1 MKSFSR
7 FAQRVG
13 LGVMAALLASV
24 AFQAALPQAASAAED
39 PAVTWSVTPADAD
52 GPDDRSWVE
61 QSLDPGE
68 TRVEHLAVRN
78 LGASEVTFALSAA
91 DGYFTETGRFNMLP
105 ASTPSTAAGLWIE
118 LPESVT
124 VPANGTAVVPFTIAV
139 PDRAVP
145 GDYAAGVAASITS
158 VGSDDGATIGI
169 ESRVGFRVLTRVVGE
184 LAPSLAIVDATSD
197 YRISWNPFAPG
208 RATVAFAVENT
219 GNTRL
224 SVTGQVEAAG
234 GAAAFAP
241 SDEAIELLPGDRRE
255 ISVVLEDVWPLLLV
269 PTRIAASVEVADAA
283 GSWEPAPGAAES
295 VSLTTWAPPLPQL
308 VVLLALGLIVVAL
321 VARRRRSRREVA
333 DLVEQAREEGRR
345 EAWSTSPSSDRV
357 DA

>member
-1 MKSFSR
+1 MRSFSR
-7 FAQRVG
+7 FAKRVG
-13 LGVMAALLASV
+13 LGAVVAVLASV
-24 AFQAALPQAASAAED
+24 AGQAVFAPAASAADD
-39 PAVTWSVTPADAD
+39 PAVSWSVTPADAG
-52 GPDDRSWVE
+52 GPDGRSWVE

-91 DGYFTETGRFNMLP
+91 DGYLTDSGRFNMLP
-105 ASTPSTAAGLWIE
+105 ASTPSTGAGLWIE
-118 LPESVT
+118 LPASVS
-124 VPANGTAVVPFTIAV
+124 VPAGGTVVVPFTVAV

-158 VGSDDGATIGI
+158 IGSDDGATIGI

-184 LAPSLAIVDATSD
+184 LAPALAVADATSD
-197 YRISWNPFAPG
+197 YRVSWNPFTPG
-208 RATVAFAVENT
+208 RIAVAFAVENT

-224 SVTGQVEAAG
+224 SVAGQVDAAG
-234 GAAAFAP
+234 ATAAFTP
-241 SDEAIELLPGDRRE
+241 SGEAIELLPGDRRE
-255 ISVVLEDVWPLLLV
+255 VSVVLDDVWPLLFV

-283 GSWEPAPGAAES
+283 GSWEPSPGAAES

-308 VVLLALGLIVVAL
+308 AVLLALGLIVVAL
-321 VARRRRSRREVA
+321 VARRRRSRRAVA

-345 EAWSTSPSSDRV
+345 EAWTAPSAPDRV